1 MASLIARDHREDK
14 EFSSR
19 SLRRRATA
27 THAAAQSE
35 EEGSNDSK
43 EQDDE
48 QLPASVLPICLG
60 ACIFLCIRYGL
71 YPYFCMRVLSKR
83 SLILNPL
90 T

>member
-19 SLRRRATA
+19 SLSRRAAA
-27 THAAAQSE
+27 THSAAQSE
-35 EEGSNDSK
+35 KGGSNDSK

-60 ACIFLCIRYGL
+60 ACIFSVCQI
-71 YPYFCMRVLSKR
+71 R
-83 SLILNPL
+83 SLPL
-90 T
+90 FLHGSPE

>member
-1 MASLIARDHREDK
+1 MAALIARDHREDK

-60 ACIFLCIRYGL
+60 ACIFSVCQI
-71 YPYFCMRVLSKR
+71 R
-83 SLILNPL
+83 SLPL
-90 T
+90 FLHGSPE

>member
-1 MASLIARDHREDK
+1 MAALIARDHREDK

-19 SLRRRATA
+19 SFRRRATA

-35 EEGSNDSK
+35 KEGSNDSK

-60 ACIFLCIRYGL
+60 AYISSMTDTVFTLIFVYE
-71 YPYFCMRVLSKR
+71 S
-83 SLILNPL
+83 
-90 T
+90 